1 MPGADLTETD
11 AGISAAPKRGQR
23 ELLEEAYGR
32 IRAVLELDATE
43 ATVRGCVA
51 AADFRA
57 VTGGRA
63 RGEEDTGSHFR
74 KGIVDTGSHFR
85 KGIVGDWRNHFTAET
100 SAIFTREAGD
110 VLDLLGY
117 RR

>member
-74 KGIVDTGSHFR
+74 KGIV
-85 KGIVGDWRNHFTAET
+85 GDWRNHFTAET